1 MLRLAL
7 SVAFVVA
14 AVAYAA
20 PKLDSYALNS
30 GEWLGQAKQGT
41 GAQTSNYRSLTLEA
55 DRNGHFRVEAV
66 INGRRLD
73 MMADT
78 GATAVALM
86 AEDAA
91 RIGIRPRDKDY
102 TIRTQTANGVS
113 MSAPV
118 MLKEIRIGSIRVR
131 NVRALVAQ
139 PGALHVNLLG
149 MSFIGALDRFD
160 MKGNTLTLV
169 Q

>member
-30 GEWLGQAKQGT
+30 GEWLGQEKQGT
-41 GAQTSNYRSLTLEA
+41 GVQTSNYRSLTLEA

-91 RIGIRPRDKDY
+91 RIAFA
-102 TIRTQTANGVS
+102 TATTD
-113 MSAPV
+113 A
-118 MLKEIRIGSIRVR
+118 
-131 NVRALVAQ
+131 
-139 PGALHVNLLG
+139 
-149 MSFIGALDRFD
+149 
-160 MKGNTLTLV
+160 
-169 Q
+169 

>member
-41 GAQTSNYRSLTLEA
+41 GVQTSNYRSLTLEA

-91 RIGIRPRDKDY
+91 RIAFGAGAAAASFVWFFCLGYGARILTPVFRNPRAWQVLDALIAVIMAALAAKLLH
-102 TIRTQTANGVS
+102 
-113 MSAPV
+113 SA
-118 MLKEIRIGSIRVR
+118 LQ
-131 NVRALVAQ
+131 A
-139 PGALHVNLLG
+139 
-149 MSFIGALDRFD
+149 
-160 MKGNTLTLV
+160 
-169 Q
+169 

>member
-7 SVAFVVA
+7 SIAFVVA
-14 AVAYAA
+14 VIAYAA
-20 PKLDSYALNS
+20 PKLESMALNS
-30 GEWLGQAKQGT
+30 PQSSRP
-41 GAQTSNYRSLTLEA
+41 AQQVSAVQSSNYNSLTLEA
-55 DRNGHFRVEAV
+55 DRTGHFRVEAV

-91 RIGIRPRDKDY
+91 RLGIRPRKEEF
-102 TIRTQTANGVS
+102 TIQTQTANGVAFA
-113 MSAPV
+113 APV
-118 MLKEIRIGSIRVR
+118 MIKEIRVASIRVR
-131 NVRALVAQ
+131 NIRALVMQ
-139 PGALHVNLLG
+139 PGALQVNLLG
-149 MSFIGALDRFD
+149 MSFIGALERFD
-160 MKGNTLTLV
+160 LKGDTLTLV